1 MPYLRVLHPLP
12 PFELLLL
19 ELAALDFAGLLSSNE
34 PSAGG
39 TCVNGRARCD
49 ELGDWAVMIIT
60 ECARAIGKKGCKV
73 SGGEPRLGG
82 SWGCKSA
89 RVRMPRPAGS

>member
-1 MPYLRVLHPLP
+1 MLV
-12 PFELLLL
+12 
-19 ELAALDFAGLLSSNE
+19 SNE

-60 ECARAIGKKGCKV
+60 ECARDIGKKGCKV

-82 SWGCKSA
+82 SWPWGCKSA
-89 RVRMPRPAGS
+89 RVRMLRLAGS